1 MPAFSNKEYEWF
13 IYSNDPNGHW
23 SKCHRSVLTIWAVC
37 DRRGSLLSLLAREPD
52 LGRESSHKLWVLPFP
67 IEQRWSRPS
76 SSDKTKLQIS
86 LPRPSCALIKIGSQ
100 GIYNYFAF
108 LVALCKYLW
117 LWEESSEY
125 KLDLIL
131 VHKNILLELKLTCS
145 IGLEINCFQ
154 PSSYSIIWVKFQR
167 KKSNWKTSQG
177 MTPQV

>member
-1 MPAFSNKEYEWF
+1 MVTEVNAIDLCWPADHPSCVWQ
-13 IYSNDPNGHW
+13 
-23 SKCHRSVLTIWAVC
+23 
-37 DRRGSLLSLLAREPD
+37 ARLPVELVSQRP
-52 LGRESSHKLWVLPFP
+52 GQRWESQIVGFTFP
-67 IEQRWSRPS
+67 ILQRWSRPS

-86 LPRPSCALIKIGSQ
+86 LPRLGCALIKIGSQ

-117 LWEESSEY
+117 LREESSEY

-131 VHKNILLELKLTCS
+131 VHKNILLELKLTWS

>member
-1 MPAFSNKEYEWF
+1 M
-13 IYSNDPNGHW
+13 
-23 SKCHRSVLTIWAVC
+23 LTIWAVC
-37 DRRGSLLSLLAREPD
+37 DRRGSLLSLLARD

-86 LPRPSCALIKIGSQ
+86 LPRPGCALIKIGSQ

-154 PSSYSIIWVKFQR
+154 PSSYSIISVKFQR
-167 KKSNWKTSQG
+167 KKIQLKNQSGDDTTSVKARG
-177 MTPQV
+177 LTHLKK